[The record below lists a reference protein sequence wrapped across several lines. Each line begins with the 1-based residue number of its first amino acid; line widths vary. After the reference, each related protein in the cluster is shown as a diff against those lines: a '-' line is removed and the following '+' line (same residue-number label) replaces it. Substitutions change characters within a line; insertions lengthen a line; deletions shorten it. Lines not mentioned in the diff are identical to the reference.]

1 MASTFTGINVNTLA
15 STGQQPKQY
24 QIGDN
29 VTIYK
34 YALAAA
40 LVVGDVINMQTLP
53 ANTFVSGITLDVPK
67 LDSGG
72 TATIILAVG
81 TTGTPGL
88 FIASSTIAQTGGLA
102 YMSVAGS
109 VGATF
114 NTNQQVVVKCA
125 TAPQTGIAAGTVTL
139 NVNYTVDP

>member
-1 MASTFTGINVNTLA
+1 MATFQGINVNTLA
-15 STGQQPKQY
+15 ATGQQPKFY
-24 QIGDN
+24 QIADN
-29 VTIYK
+29 VTIWK

-40 LVVGDVINMQTLP
+40 LNVGDIINMQQIP
-53 ANTFVSGITLDVPK
+53 VGAYVSGVTLDVPK

-114 NTNQQVVVKCA
+114 NSLQQCVVKCA
-125 TAPQTGIAAGTVTL
+125 TGPQTGIAAGNVIL